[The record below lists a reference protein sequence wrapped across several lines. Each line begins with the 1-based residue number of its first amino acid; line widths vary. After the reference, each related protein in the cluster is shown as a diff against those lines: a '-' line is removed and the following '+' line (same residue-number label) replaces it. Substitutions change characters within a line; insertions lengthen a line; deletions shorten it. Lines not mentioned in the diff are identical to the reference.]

1 MGKYTKGPAMK
12 INELTGY
19 KAHPIYRLAQQSH
32 SLFDLEGKLQNTDYQ
47 KLKLGSGLYATVF
60 AKPGSDV
67 VYKFFDSND
76 KGYLNYLDYIKQNQ
90 SNPHVP
96 KIIGRL
102 IPLDFSKRQGVS
114 TKSPMNVYL
123 IKLERLSPLN
133 LNNPKHV
140 KIYQNIVALF
150 NAFTSNSPQ
159 STQFIQRMEK
169 SSPKLVDVVAD
180 IGDITNGEP
189 DIHDGNV
196 MFRKDGTPVITDI

>member
-1 MGKYTKGPAMK
+1 MK

-19 KAHPIYRLAQQSH
+19 KSHPIYQLATQSH
-32 SLFDLEGKLQNTDYQ
+32 SLFDLEGKLKKTEYQ
-47 KLKLGSGLYATVF
+47 KLKLGAGLYAAVF
-60 AKPGSDV
+60 AKPNSNI

-76 KGYLNYLDYIKQNQ
+76 QGYLRYLSYIRENQ

-96 KIIGRL
+96 KIIGKL

-114 TKSPMNVYL
+114 TKSPMKVHL

-150 NAFTSNSPQ
+150 NAFKSNSSH
-159 STQFIQRMEK
+159 STQFIQKMEK

-189 DIHDGNV
+189 DMHDGNV